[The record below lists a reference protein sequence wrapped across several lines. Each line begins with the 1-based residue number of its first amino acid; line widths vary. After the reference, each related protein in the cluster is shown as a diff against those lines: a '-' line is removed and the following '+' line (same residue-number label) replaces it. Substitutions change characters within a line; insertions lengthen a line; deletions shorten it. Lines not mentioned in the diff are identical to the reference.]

1 VIGRFCARVSA
12 WRNHQG
18 QRSASVPLYRLNE
31 SEISPVTQTSFPQLR
46 FRERDD
52 LQRLLRM
59 NIEVIS
65 PQTLIIAEEFGEWSR
80 SQRRIDLLG
89 IDKEANLVVIEL
101 KRTDD
106 GAHMDLQAIR
116 YAAMVARMTFDE
128 ASAAYSRFLDSEG
141 SEADARR
148 EMLKFLGWTD
158 PADGEFARNV
168 RIILAA
174 GDFSP
179 EITSTVLWL
188 NERDLDIT
196 CVRLRPYQLGE
207 QILLG
212 VEQIIPLPEAAD
224 YQVQIRNKA
233 REDRATNPPGGERIR
248 YKLVLGEQT
257 LGPLLKRY
265 LVLELVRYLVSS
277 GKTPEELI
285 AATGRGNLWAVEE
298 GFIVGEEFRARLAMN
313 HPGIDARYPQ
323 RYFTADDQL
332 FHIGPRTY
340 ALINQWGTQTV
351 PTMER
356 LLAAFPEQP
365 ISFSVHDSV
374 P

>member
-1 VIGRFCARVSA
+1 
-12 WRNHQG
+12 
-18 QRSASVPLYRLNE
+18 
-31 SEISPVTQTSFPQLR
+31 
-46 FRERDD
+46 
-52 LQRLLRM
+52 M

-323 RYFTADDQL
+323 RYFTADNQL